1 MTREPIDRLEFGLL
15 FVCAAILVTQL
26 FVPPSVGL
34 ADNGDFSKVY
44 SRFSLTHIR
53 GAVDN
58 FAYFA
63 PMYWFSP
70 DPANP
75 GPLSSEVALAAAP
88 IWIARV
94 AKAPLFD
101 IRWLGVLHALLFLGA
116 YYALLVYMRPWK
128 AWRRLVLGLAALWI
142 FGDVAYVAYCNSFFA
157 DTAAL
162 LGALLMIPL
171 AFRAATDRRPGEG
184 PLFFLALGAVLF
196 IGSGPQHAAVGLIP
210 AVVVLW
216 VLRRKLL
223 ALLLVGALWGA
234 ATSVPQADRG
244 NSLFNLIFNK
254 IAKRSDTPQ
263 QDLIA
268 LGLSTQDMQY
278 IGMSSGD
285 PRSPAGDPLW
295 TAAFLNRTGYGKVA
309 WFYVSHPLRTLH
321 MLTGDLHLEAFQ
333 IRPPALG
340 NFRSEDGF
348 PPGALA
354 HHFNLWSRLR
364 TELYIR
370 WWWHMAVWYVL
381 FLGLGI
387 RLARRSRT
395 SGVAVG
401 VALMAIAEFAVASLA
416 DGAETYRHLLLFHL
430 LTDVTILIAAGWLLN
445 SALSRATHPD
455 TAVAQSDLLPASS

>member
-1 MTREPIDRLEFGLL
+1 LL
-15 FVCAAILVTQL
+15 LVCAAILVTQL
-26 FVPPSVGL
+26 FVPPTVGL

-44 SRFSLTHIR
+44 TRFSLSHIR
-53 GAVDN
+53 GSVDN

-75 GPLSSEVALAAAP
+75 SPLSSEAALAAAP
-88 IWIARV
+88 IWIGRA
-94 AKAPLFD
+94 AKASLFD
-101 IRWLGVLHALLFLGA
+101 VRWLGALHALLFLGA
-116 YYALLVYMRPWK
+116 YYALLVHMRPWN

-171 AFRAATDRRPGEG
+171 AFRAATSKRPGEATI
-184 PLFFLALGAVLF
+184 FFLALGAVLF
-196 IGSGPQHAAVGLIP
+196 IASGPRHVAVGLIP

-216 VLRRKLL
+216 VLRRRLL
-223 ALLLVGALWGA
+223 ALLLVGALWAA
-234 ATSVPQADRG
+234 ATSVPQADRARP
-244 NSLFNLIFNK
+244 LFNLIFNK
-254 IAKRSDTPQ
+254 ISKRSVTPQ
-263 QDLIA
+263 QDLTA
-268 LGLSTQDMQY
+268 LGLSAQDVQY
-278 IGMSSGD
+278 IGMSAGD
-285 PRSPAGDPLW
+285 PRNPAGGPFW
-295 TAAFLNRTGYGKVA
+295 VTTFLHRTGYGKVA
-309 WFYVSHPLRTLH
+309 WFYVTHPLRTVH
-321 MLTGDLHLEAFQ
+321 MLIVDLHLEGFQ

-340 NFRSEDGF
+340 NFRREDGF

-354 HHFNLWSRLR
+354 HHFDSWSRLR
-364 TELYIR
+364 TGIYIR
-370 WWWHMAVWYVL
+370 WWWHRVVWYVL

-395 SGVAVG
+395 AGVAVG
-401 VALMAIAEFAVASLA
+401 VALMAIAEFAIASLA

-430 LTDVTILIAAGWLLN
+430 LSDVTILIAAGWLL
-445 SALSRATHPD
+445 SSTLSHATHPD